1 MEKIRVMVVDDSRIS
16 CAILSDLL
24 AKTNFEVVAT
34 ARTAAEAVEM
44 FERYRPAAVTMDM
57 NLPDANGIECT
68 KQLKKIDND
77 VRVVMI
83 SAMRDESLIEQGKQ
97 VGINDFIQK
106 PVRINDLLEALTK
119 LCSRG
124 PVNVNAFKD
133 TYVPAFNKAFTET
146 LIGFT
151 GQECLQYAEAVED
164 DSLLLNGIAALI
176 GLTGEPHGRVVIHMD
191 QKTLY
196 KFTSAFLN
204 KKESQ
209 MDDATAME
217 TLQEATN
224 IIVGRGV
231 SMINNQVKD
240 KELRITPPGIIAGSN
255 VKMAGAKLKAFRT
268 KCVSAFGTMYI
279 EMGFAEEK

>member
-1 MEKIRVMVVDDSRIS
+1 MVVDDSKIS
-16 CAILSDLL
+16 RMMISSML
-24 AKTNFEVVAT
+24 AKTNFEVCAM
-34 ARTAAEAVEM
+34 AENAAHAIDL
-44 FERYRPAAVTMDM
+44 YAKTRPDVVTMDM

-68 KQLKKIDND
+68 RQLRKLDPD

-83 SAMRDESLIEQGKQ
+83 SAMRDDSLIEQGRG
-97 VGINDFIQK
+97 VGITDFIQK

-119 LCSRG
+119 ICTRG
-124 PVNVNAFKD
+124 PVSSDTFKN
-133 TYVPAFNKAFTET
+133 TYVPAFNKAFADT
-146 LIGFT
+146 LLGFT
-151 GQECLQYAEAVED
+151 GQECLQFAENVED
-164 DSLLLNGIAALI
+164 DSLVLNGIAVLI
-176 GLTGEPHGRVVIHMD
+176 GLTGEPRGRIVIHMD
-191 QKTLY
+191 QKTVY

-204 KKESQ
+204 KNESQ

-231 SMINNQVKD
+231 SVINDQVKER
-240 KELRITPPGIIAGSN
+240 ELRMTPPGIIVGSG

-268 KCVSAFGTMYI
+268 KCVSVFGTMYM

>member
-1 MEKIRVMVVDDSRIS
+1 MVVDDSRIS

-44 FERYRPAAVTMDM
+44 FERYRPTAVTMDM

-68 KQLKKIDND
+68 RQLRKLDPD

-83 SAMRDESLIEQGKQ
+83 SAMRDDSLIEQGRG
-97 VGINDFIQK
+97 VGITDFIQK

-119 LCSRG
+119 ICTRG
-124 PVNVNAFKD
+124 PVSSDTFKN
-133 TYVPAFNKAFTET
+133 TYVPAFNKAFADT
-146 LIGFT
+146 LLGFT
-151 GQECLQYAEAVED
+151 GQECLQFAENVED
-164 DSLLLNGIAALI
+164 DSLVLNGIAVLI
-176 GLTGEPHGRVVIHMD
+176 GLTGEPRGRIVIHMD
-191 QKTLY
+191 QKTVY

-204 KKESQ
+204 KNESQ

-231 SMINNQVKD
+231 SVINDQVKER
-240 KELRITPPGIIAGSN
+240 ELRMTPPGIIVGSG

-268 KCVSAFGTMYI
+268 KCVSVFGTMYM

>member
-1 MEKIRVMVVDDSRIS
+1 MMVVDDSRIS

-44 FERYRPAAVTMDM
+44 FERYRPTAVTMDM

-68 KQLKKIDND
+68 RQLRKIDPD

-83 SAMRDESLIEQGKQ
+83 SAMRDDSLIEQGRG
-97 VGINDFIQK
+97 VGITDFIQK

-119 LCSRG
+119 ICTRG
-124 PVNVNAFKD
+124 PVSSDTFKN
-133 TYVPAFNKAFTET
+133 TYVPAFNKAFADT
-146 LIGFT
+146 LLGFT
-151 GQECLQYAEAVED
+151 GQECLQSAENVED
-164 DSLLLNGIAALI
+164 DSLVLNGIAVLI
-176 GLTGEPHGRVVIHMD
+176 GLTGEPRGRIVIHMD
-191 QKTLY
+191 QKTVY

-204 KKESQ
+204 KNESQ

-231 SMINNQVKD
+231 SVINDQVKER
-240 KELRITPPGIIAGSN
+240 ELRMTPPGIIVGSG

-268 KCVSAFGTMYI
+268 KCVSVFGTMYM

>member
-1 MEKIRVMVVDDSRIS
+1 MVVDDSRIS

-44 FERYRPAAVTMDM
+44 FERYRPTAVTMDM

-68 KQLKKIDND
+68 RQLRKIDPD

-83 SAMRDESLIEQGKQ
+83 SAMRDDSLIEQGRG
-97 VGINDFIQK
+97 VGITDFIQK

-119 LCSRG
+119 ICTRG
-124 PVNVNAFKD
+124 PVSSDTFKN
-133 TYVPAFNKAFTET
+133 TYVPAFNKALADT
-146 LIGFT
+146 LLGFT
-151 GQECLQYAEAVED
+151 GQECLQSAENVED
-164 DSLLLNGIAALI
+164 DSLVLNGIAVLI
-176 GLTGEPHGRVVIHMD
+176 GLTGEPRGRIVIHMD
-191 QKTLY
+191 QKTVY

-204 KKESQ
+204 KNESQ
-209 MDDATAME
+209 MDDATSME

-231 SMINNQVKD
+231 SVINDQVKER
-240 KELRITPPGIIAGSN
+240 ELRMTPPGIIVGSG

-268 KCVSAFGTMYI
+268 KCVSVFGTMYM

>member
-1 MEKIRVMVVDDSRIS
+1 MVVDDSRIS

-44 FERYRPAAVTMDM
+44 FERYRPTAVTMDM

-68 KQLKKIDND
+68 RQLRKLDPD

-83 SAMRDESLIEQGKQ
+83 SAMRDDSLIEQGRG
-97 VGINDFIQK
+97 VGITDFIQK

-119 LCSRG
+119 ICTRG
-124 PVNVNAFKD
+124 PVSSDTFKN
-133 TYVPAFNKAFTET
+133 TYVPAFNKALADT
-146 LIGFT
+146 LLGFT
-151 GQECLQYAEAVED
+151 GQECLQSAENVED
-164 DSLLLNGIAALI
+164 DSLVLNGIAVLI
-176 GLTGEPHGRVVIHMD
+176 GLTGEPRGRIVIHMD
-191 QKTLY
+191 QKTVY

-204 KKESQ
+204 KNESQ

-231 SMINNQVKD
+231 SVINDQVKER
-240 KELRITPPGIIAGSN
+240 ELRMTPPGIIVGSG

-268 KCVSAFGTMYI
+268 KCVSVFGTMYM